1 MFAHSTPSCR
11 LILASVVFATATSL
25 NAQLASRSP
34 FMPPQSAATNTP
46 TQSAPLEFGG
56 YLDSP
61 SEGRLYRIMVK
72 DPARKTTGAGAWVK
86 LNEKNSEL
94 DVTIKQHDESQKPTT
109 LTIEHQG
116 KTLTLA
122 ERESKITS
130 AGAALQMMPQPMPA
144 VAPPPPQN
152 VPPAVTQAVVLN
164 PTPQDEQRR
173 LEAVAAE
180 VARRRALRE
189 QATQQIGGNPPPAQP
204 QGQTPA
210 QVQQMQQMQ
219 QQQQQLQQRGLP
231 PGVPMPANMP
241 QRGAIPNTRQPQQR

>member
-1 MFAHSTPSCR
+1 MFAHSTPHCR
-11 LILASVVFATATSL
+11 LILASVVLAIAAPL

-34 FMPPQSAATNTP
+34 FMPPQSAATNAP
-46 TQSAPLEFGG
+46 TQAAPLEFGG

-86 LNEKNSEL
+86 LNEKNAEL
-94 DVTIKQHDESQKPTT
+94 DVVIKQHDESQKPTT

-130 AGAALQMMPQPMPA
+130 AGTALQMMPQPQAVA

-189 QATQQIGGNPPPAQP
+189 QATQQIGGTPPQAQP

-219 QQQQQLQQRGLP
+219 QQQQQMQQRGLP

-241 QRGAIPNTRQPQQR
+241 QRAMPNTRQQQR